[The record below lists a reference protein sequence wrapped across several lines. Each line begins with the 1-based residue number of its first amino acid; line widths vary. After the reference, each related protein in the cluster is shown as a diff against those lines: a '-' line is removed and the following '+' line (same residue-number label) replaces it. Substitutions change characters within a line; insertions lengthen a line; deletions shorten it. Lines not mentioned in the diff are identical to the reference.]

1 VILVNSQAGGECCSL
16 HDIRGVYPVVGL
28 VMPPASARI
37 FKQLVGRLRRH
48 GGKSLA
54 LYRVIFAAKTMEVQ
68 SHRKLAAALN
78 NIDSL
83 MDSDLVP
90 DNLSDLI

>member
-1 VILVNSQAGGECCSL
+1 
-16 HDIRGVYPVVGL
+16 
-28 VMPPASARI
+28 
-37 FKQLVGRLRRH
+37 LVGRLQRH

-54 LYRVIFAAKTMEVQ
+54 LYRVIFAAKTDEVQ
-68 SHRKLAAALN
+68 THRKLSQALN

-83 MDSDLVP
+83 MDGDLVP